1 MAQGLYQGCGH
12 FVISWHISSL
22 VAQTMKNT
30 LHLSYSGDSRVFLGL
45 AVVVPVVMTAMSVMV
60 MMRVILPYSHYNLR

>member
-1 MAQGLYQGCGH
+1 
-12 FVISWHISSL
+12 
-22 VAQTMKNT
+22 MKNT

-45 AVVVPVVMTAMSVMV
+45 AVVVPVVMTVMSVMV